1 MSRIQLRRDSVTNW
15 LTVNPVLALGELGI
29 AYDGVGADAAVVTIR
44 IGNGVATWTQLPD
57 FGGNGDLTQEEAD
70 VLYASAAQGLK
81 ADTALQAGPTVVE
94 YVQDIVAAMSV
105 GGQGVQIA
113 YNDSLGTITFSVSSL
128 AITEVFPVSDQAAML
143 ALAAQRGDVAIRS
156 DVSAVYILSTDD
168 PTQLANWILLPT
180 PLNAV
185 LSVNGLTGAVTI
197 SPAALGLGNVTNT
210 SDADKPVSTLQAQ
223 AIAAAQAAAVQR
235 SNHTGTQS
243 ADTLTDGTTNKA
255 FLATERTKLAGI
267 APGATAN
274 ATDAQLRDR
283 STHTGTQLLA
293 TISDAGNAAS
303 RDVGTTAGTVAAGDA
318 PATAQ
323 AAAVATASA
332 DATTKA
338 NAAQAAAISA
348 ASTDATTKA
357 DAKVADA
364 INDGTTT
371 VAPSQNAV
379 YDALALKAPLAS
391 PTFTGTVTVP
401 DASFSLAKLANI
413 ATARFLGRRSAGSGP
428 PEEMTLAQVK
438 ADMGIADQ
446 TGAPRTVE
454 PWTVTAAVTMGSSNR
469 TYFERVTAGETISAT
484 KIACRVS
491 TSSGNICLAVY
502 SNTGSGAA
510 ALPATRQGTTGSVS
524 CPAGGYAE
532 VSLGATVTI
541 GIGQWMSIS
550 CDNATASFA
559 TCGPADISLS
569 APQFFA
575 GLQHL
580 STSTFPAPSPA
591 GSPLP
596 QAERR
601 YQLMAVA

>member
-364 INDGTTT
+364 INDGVTT

-379 YDALALKAPLAS
+379 FDALALKAPIAS
-391 PTFTGTVTVP
+391 PALTGTPTAP
-401 DASFSLAKLANI
+401 TATAGTNTTQI
-413 ATARFLGRRSAGSGP
+413 ATTAFVQAASGP
-428 PEEMTLAQVK
+428 
-438 ADMGIADQ
+438 
-446 TGAPRTVE
+446 
-454 PWTVTAAVTMGSSNR
+454 
-469 TYFERVTAGETISAT
+469 
-484 KIACRVS
+484 
-491 TSSGNICLAVY
+491 SGY
-502 SNTGSGAA
+502 SQSF
-510 ALPATRQGTTGSVS
+510 LL
-524 CPAGGYAE
+524 GG
-532 VSLGATVTI
+532 
-541 GIGQWMSIS
+541 M
-550 CDNATASFA
+550 
-559 TCGPADISLS
+559 
-569 APQFFA
+569 
-575 GLQHL
+575 
-580 STSTFPAPSPA
+580 
-591 GSPLP
+591 
-596 QAERR
+596 
-601 YQLMAVA
+601 

>member
-223 AIAAAQAAAVQR
+223 AIAAAIAAA
-235 SNHTGTQS
+235 
-243 ADTLTDGTTNKA
+243 
-255 FLATERTKLAGI
+255 
-267 APGATAN
+267 
-274 ATDAQLRDR
+274 ATDA
-283 STHTGTQLLA
+283 
-293 TISDAGNAAS
+293 
-303 RDVGTTAGTVAAGDA
+303 TA
-318 PATAQ
+318 
-323 AAAVATASA
+323 
-332 DATTKA
+332 KA
-338 NAAQAAAISA
+338 N
-348 ASTDATTKA
+348 
-357 DAKVADA
+357 AKVADA
-364 INDGTTT
+364 INDGVTT

-379 YDALALKAPLAS
+379 FDALALKADAHEVRHDFVSPNDYMGLAAAGS
-391 PTFTGTVTVP
+391 ANSASVWHITRLAVDSAGATTVTH
-401 DASFSLAKLANI
+401 
-413 ATARFLGRRSAGSGP
+413 ATN
-428 PEEMTLAQVK
+428 VK
-438 ADMGIADQ
+438 WDD
-446 TGAPRTVE
+446 RL
-454 PWTVTAAVTMGSSNR
+454 TA
-469 TYFERVTAGETISAT
+469 TYT
-484 KIACRVS
+484 
-491 TSSGNICLAVY
+491 
-502 SNTGSGAA
+502 
-510 ALPATRQGTTGSVS
+510 
-524 CPAGGYAE
+524 
-532 VSLGATVTI
+532 
-541 GIGQWMSIS
+541 
-550 CDNATASFA
+550 
-559 TCGPADISLS
+559 
-569 APQFFA
+569 
-575 GLQHL
+575 
-580 STSTFPAPSPA
+580 
-591 GSPLP
+591 
-596 QAERR
+596 
-601 YQLMAVA
+601 

>member
-1 MSRIQLRRDSVTNW
+1 M
-15 LTVNPVLALGELGI
+15 
-29 AYDGVGADAAVVTIR
+29 
-44 IGNGVATWTQLPD
+44 
-57 FGGNGDLTQEEAD
+57 
-70 VLYASAAQGLK
+70 
-81 ADTALQAGPTVVE
+81 
-94 YVQDIVAAMSV
+94 
-105 GGQGVQIA
+105 
-113 YNDSLGTITFSVSSL
+113 
-128 AITEVFPVSDQAAML
+128 
-143 ALAAQRGDVAIRS
+143 
-156 DVSAVYILSTDD
+156 
-168 PTQLANWILLPT
+168 
-180 PLNAV
+180 
-185 LSVNGLTGAVTI
+185 TI
-197 SPAALGLGNVTNT
+197 SISNPGGGGGGGGL
-210 SDADKPVSTLQAQ
+210 
-223 AIAAAQAAAVQR
+223 
-235 SNHTGTQS
+235 
-243 ADTLTDGTTNKA
+243 
-255 FLATERTKLAGI
+255 
-267 APGATAN
+267 
-274 ATDAQLRDR
+274 
-283 STHTGTQLLA
+283 
-293 TISDAGNAAS
+293 
-303 RDVGTTAGTVAAGDA
+303 
-318 PATAQ
+318 
-323 AAAVATASA
+323 
-332 DATTKA
+332 
-338 NAAQAAAISA
+338 
-348 ASTDATTKA
+348 
-357 DAKVADA
+357 VADA

-379 YDALALKAPLAS
+379 FDALALKSPLAS

-401 DASFSLAKLANI
+401 DASFSLAKLGNI
-413 ATARFLGRRSAGSGP
+413 STARFLGRRSAGSGP

-454 PWTVTAAVTMGSSNR
+454 PWTVTTAVTMGSSNR

-559 TCGPADISLS
+559 TCGAADISQS